1 MRLDGGGGGVVIAF
15 RKGETVLR
23 EKVNAALKAIK
34 ADGTYKRLADRYFD
48 FDVSGGT

>member
-1 MRLDGGGGGVVIAF
+1 VRLDGGGGGVGIAF

-48 FDVSGGT
+48 FDVSGGN